1 MAQSDCKAFLF
12 PKFRHHVWVF
22 SFFVFKTAALC
33 RRNTR
38 PLATMD
44 DLRAIMELQSKG
56 LISPNSALKACSKLA
71 GFHSSLSSAA
81 EEKQPETESRKPRSA
96 AAPTLPAITP
106 QATKRR
112 VPVPVGDVPVVAP
125 PKTTKTQ
132 RTLGFYGARVMEKKT
147 NGAWFEARLPDTVQD
162 SKTLAL
168 LPCPWCEHEFKTP
181 QALGNHK
188 KFSHVAAYEA
198 EKLAGTVAIDPK
210 AATIPLD
217 VINTVML
224 CVGKLESQLGKWHG
238 ARKLNEKTGS
248 WEDYDGEKRK
258 KQRGASHRVM
268 HPIWLQLKAIR
279 LCDEFKA
286 QGFSDAQASA
296 GEAFGI
302 SPASMSRHLK
312 PEQRAKIEAACKTRS
327 EARKVGCK
335 RKVKDKF
342 QVATD
347 AVLKL
352 IAAKRSQGFR
362 VGPRWLRATYKREVR
377 THYDNPQSRMFK
389 CSYSFLD
396 KWRRKYGISIRRR
409 TNTKRKP
416 PEAIKPQLI
425 AMHVGFKK
433 RVSCEGKGKPTYHPE
448 EGTWQVQHRFS
459 VDQVSARGRQYTY
472 FSFCRCL

>member
-1 MAQSDCKAFLF
+1 
-12 PKFRHHVWVF
+12 
-22 SFFVFKTAALC
+22 
-33 RRNTR
+33 
-38 PLATMD
+38 MD
-44 DLRAIMELQSKG
+44 DLRAILELQSKG
-56 LISPNSALKACSKLA
+56 LLSPNSALKACSKLA
-71 GFHSSLSSAA
+71 GFQSSLGCA
-81 EEKQPETESRKPRSA
+81 EAEKQPTTESRKPSSSA
-96 AAPTLPAITP
+96 AHTLPTITP

-112 VPVPVGDVPVVAP
+112 IPVPGDVPVAAS
-125 PKTTKTQ
+125 PKTPMTQ

-162 SKTLAL
+162 SETLAL
-168 LPCPWCEHEFKTP
+168 LACPWCDLEFKTA

-188 KFSHVAAYEA
+188 KFSHLAAYEA

-210 AATIPLD
+210 AGTIPLD

-238 ARKLNEKTGS
+238 ARKLNEKTGT
-248 WEDYDGEKRK
+248 WEDYDGDKRK
-258 KQRGASHRVM
+258 KQRGASRRVM

-302 SPASMSRHLK
+302 SPASMSRYLK
-312 PEQRAKIEAACKTRS
+312 PDQRAKIEAACKSRS
-327 EARKVGCK
+327 ESRKVGSK
-335 RKVKDKF
+335 RKVRDKF
-342 QVATD
+342 QLATD
-347 AVLKL
+347 AVLKK
-352 IAAKRSQGFR
+352 ITEKRSQGFR
-362 VGPRWLRATYKREVR
+362 VGPRWLRATYKREVQ
-377 THYDNPQSRMFK
+377 TNYDNPQSRMFK

-396 KWRRKYGISIRRR
+396 KWRRKHGISIRRR

-416 PEAIKPQLI
+416 PEAMEPQLI

-433 RVSCEGKGKPTYHPE
+433 RVLVEGKGKPSYHPE

-459 VDQVSARGRQYTY
+459 IDQASARSRQYTY
-472 FSFCRCL
+472 LLLSAGAFEQIQQWQEHLRLPGSRYSANSSKFGFR